1 VPVKLS
7 TTVKKIED
15 IPNITN
21 RSLLIKFHKYLTS
34 NGVSE
39 SHQNNNLKA
48 LTAFAQF
55 LGPTISFLGIK
66 ENNIIRSFLDSK
78 LKSREDDP
86 DKKSIVT
93 WNDYLGRIKYFMR
106 WLYNCKSKANNE
118 NDLLTDPA
126 YWNTPSFVQ
135 IRKKKTM
142 RLSPYSET
150 EIWDREELLCIVK
163 YEKYKRNK
171 AALTLLWDLDARNH
185 EVTLLKTKHIRL
197 RERYGEGEIPHEA
210 KTGSGP
216 ILLTSSFPYVRDWL
230 NEHPFRNEPN
240 ARLICNLQTG

>member
-126 YWNTPSFVQ
+126 
-135 IRKKKTM
+135 
-142 RLSPYSET
+142 
-150 EIWDREELLCIVK
+150 
-163 YEKYKRNK
+163 
-171 AALTLLWDLDARNH
+171 
-185 EVTLLKTKHIRL
+185 
-197 RERYGEGEIPHEA
+197 
-210 KTGSGP
+210 
-216 ILLTSSFPYVRDWL
+216 
-230 NEHPFRNEPN
+230 
-240 ARLICNLQTG
+240 